1 MTLLAYAISGGG
13 LKFRWIDDVARVRIG
28 EVERGGTMTT
38 IASDCKMGKGR
49 LGIPVLATGDSVER
63 SRMTKEAAL
72 SDGAG
77 EVGVC
82 GTFISGSQ
90 IIALPATIISD
101 R

>member
-1 MTLLAYAISGGG
+1 
-13 LKFRWIDDVARVRIG
+13 
-28 EVERGGTMTT
+28 
-38 IASDCKMGKGR
+38 
-49 LGIPVLATGDSVER
+49 
-63 SRMTKEAAL
+63 MTKEAAL